1 MADTNKNSNLSKT
14 TALSQKIVDQAQK
27 AANEL
32 LNSVEDKAKKII
44 ADLQAEKKKEF
55 ESRANHWDLST
66 RRKEESQK
74 TQEDIQHIFKKYE
87 TIDGELSDFLMNR
100 VTSVRI
106 ELSRNVIGDYSQL
119 RNETVF

>member
-32 LNSVEDKAKKII
+32 LNSVEDKAKKIV
-44 ADLQAEKKKEF
+44 AALQAEKKKEF

-66 RRKEESQK
+66 RRKEESKK
-74 TQEDIQHIFKKYE
+74 TQEEIQHIFKKYE

-119 RNETVF
+119 RNDTVF

>member
-27 AANEL
+27 TANEL
-32 LNSVEDKAKKII
+32 LNSVEDCARRIV

-55 ESRANHWDLST
+55 ESRANDWDLSAK
-66 RRKEESQK
+66 RKEEKQK
-74 TQEDIQHIFKKYE
+74 TQDDIQHIFKKYQ

-119 RNETVF
+119 KGETTA